1 TSTILSVVPAISI
14 ISFLAC
20 IILCGLII
28 FALVRR
34 RLPSRKYSVVLS
46 RTVADVFSCSL
57 LCAASFMANQ
67 YSASYT
73 ILALFLCV
81 STFGFVHL
89 SLSHLLVI
97 ALRQVSVTRPYG
109 FSSLC
114 TVRRVSTGVALI
126 WLMSILYAAAFAPL
140 TTVVIDRGKSDS
152 GEHSEHF
159 K

>member
-1 TSTILSVVPAISI
+1 MASFEDLALLCTINLDTDAFRNAVYRKEKINQTTSTILSVVPAISI

-97 ALRQVSVTRPYG
+97 ALRQ
-109 FSSLC
+109 
-114 TVRRVSTGVALI
+114 
-126 WLMSILYAAAFAPL
+126 
-140 TTVVIDRGKSDS
+140 
-152 GEHSEHF
+152 
-159 K
+159 